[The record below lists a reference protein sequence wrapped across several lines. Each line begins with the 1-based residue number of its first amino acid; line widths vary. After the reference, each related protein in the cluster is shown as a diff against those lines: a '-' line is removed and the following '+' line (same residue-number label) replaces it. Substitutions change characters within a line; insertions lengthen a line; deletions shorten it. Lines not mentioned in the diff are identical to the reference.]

1 MVLVLVITALVL
13 LVTVRLLFVFAD
25 KIRFFSTGA
34 DAGFTFSEISM
45 FWKLAKKANVEEPL
59 DLYVS
64 FPALNKAISQFITE
78 AKASGREYAPDVQ
91 EFLSKL
97 YKYRTKISI
106 DHENKKGLDSTRYLY
121 KGQKLR
127 IILPGHGVFSSEILD
142 NGRYIV
148 CRLPSQKKLVNLKSD
163 QWLHKKISVYLWRK
177 GDAGYVFD
185 TLVAETGIHL
195 GTSAIYLNHTNNLL
209 RTQKR
214 RSVRAPCSMEAQL
227 YFMTDD
233 VMDFVAESQPGYKC
247 LLEDISE
254 DGALIRVGGL
264 GRNNV
269 KIKIQFYLQ
278 EKVIIMYGIVRAV
291 EYNRTHNQSRLH
303 FECVNIT
310 DDMRNAV
317 LTFVYDILPQKEKEV
332 LVALAETEEDAAQDE
347 TAPQE
352 EKITLADADKNPTA
366 PQITVAM
373 PKLDKNVDI
382 DSLAELEVVEEPKLD
397 GEAI

>member
-1 MVLVLVITALVL
+1 M
-13 LVTVRLLFVFAD
+13 
-25 KIRFFSTGA
+25 
-34 DAGFTFSEISM
+34 
-45 FWKLAKKANVEEPL
+45 
-59 DLYVS
+59 
-64 FPALNKAISQFITE
+64 
-78 AKASGREYAPDVQ
+78 
-91 EFLSKL
+91 
-97 YKYRTKISI
+97 
-106 DHENKKGLDSTRYLY
+106 
-121 KGQKLR
+121 
-127 IILPGHGVFSSEILD
+127 
-142 NGRYIV
+142 
-148 CRLPSQKKLVNLKSD
+148 KSD

-382 DSLAELEVVEEPKLD
+382 DSLAELEVVEESELD